1 MVSDPECLPMVEEKL
16 SQAEGKKEEK
26 KFPPKKFVTLKKRNE
41 FLFIRNNGQNIRS
54 KFFIV
59 NHYFTGNSV
68 TKVGLTV
75 SKKIGN
81 SVKRNYVK
89 RILRSILMDTKKKL
103 PIGWDFEIIPMKHI
117 EKSKYI
123 NLRLDL
129 INLLTSI
136 EI

>member
-1 MVSDPECLPMVEEKL
+1 MVSDPECLPTVEEKL

-26 KFPPKKFVTLKKRNE
+26 KFPPKRFVTLKKRNE
-41 FLFIRNNGQNIRS
+41 FLFIRNNGQNTRS

-59 NHYFTGNSV
+59 NYYFTGNSE
-68 TKVGLTV
+68 TKIGLTV

-89 RILRSILMDTKKKL
+89 RILRSILADTKKKL
-103 PIGWDFEIIPMKHI
+103 PKGVDFEIIPK
-117 EKSKYI
+117 KYI
-123 NLRLDL
+123 ENSRYIDL
-129 INLLTSI
+129 KFDLVNLLTNI